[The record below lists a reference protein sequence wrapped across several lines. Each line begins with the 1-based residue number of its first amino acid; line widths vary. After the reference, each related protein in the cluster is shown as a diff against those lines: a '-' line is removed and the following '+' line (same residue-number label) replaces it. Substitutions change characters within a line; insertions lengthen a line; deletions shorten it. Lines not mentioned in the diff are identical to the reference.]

1 MNAKPS
7 DRGRRCAQAGFTL
20 VELVA
25 VLLLIGILAAV
36 ALPRVSVIDGF
47 RTDSWREQAVAGL
60 RLAHNTATTRRRLVC
75 ANFNGAVLT
84 LTQASTRAATTCS
97 SPLPG
102 PDGNAAFTSTGTARG
117 VVVTVATAGTL
128 FFQPDGRVT
137 RDGAGATVA
146 NRTVAATG
154 QPTIT
159 IYGQSGHVE

>member
-1 MNAKPS
+1 MNARPTEYA
-7 DRGRRCAQAGFTL
+7 AQQGFTL

-36 ALPRVSVIDGF
+36 ALPRVNVIDGF

-60 RLAHNTATTRRRLVC
+60 RLAQNTAVSRRRLVC
-75 ANFNGAVLT
+75 ANFTGAVLT
-84 LTQASTRAATTCS
+84 LTQASASGATACN

-102 PDGNAAFTSTGTARG
+102 PDGNAAFTATAPARG
-117 VVVTVATAGTL
+117 VVVRVATAGTL
-128 FFQPDGRVT
+128 FFQPDGRVS

-159 IYGQSGHVE
+159 VYGQSGHVE